1 MIMIK
6 PLEWNW
12 LLRPAA
18 ERPKRDDIGLPNEEP
33 LPLAPAQRIVV
44 LKEYEEVVGPL
55 CSFEERNGTLLAE
68 IGKIVVALPIGLKDI
83 LSPNLNR
90 RIAILRT
97 DIPGKKYLFRV
108 LPDERPDYDVESA
121 ASDVQAAATETN
133 SHQHK
138 LERVL

>member
-1 MIMIK
+1 MTK
-6 PLEWNW
+6 LFEKKWR
-12 LLRPAA
+12 LKHAT
-18 ERPKRDDIGLPNEEP
+18 EKPKRDDIGPPKAEP
-33 LPLAPAQRIVV
+33 LSLAPPQRIVV

-55 CSFEERNGTLLAE
+55 YNLEERNGTLLAK

-133 SHQHK
+133 SHHHK